1 MLRPLIAGNWKMHT
15 DINHGAKLVEKLREL
30 VGASEDVEVLIAPP
44 TTSIHHLHFLVAGS
58 PIKLAAQNIHWET
71 EGAYTGE
78 ITAEMAHAAGCEYVI
93 IGHSERRAYFGETD
107 EWVHKK
113 LIAAVRGGLKPI
125 VCLGES
131 LEEREAGKALEVIA
145 TQLKGALKTL
155 AMGVLKDL
163 VIAYE
168 PVWAIGTGKT
178 ASPDEA
184 EEVHAAIREQL
195 YDMLGTEAKV
205 VRIIYGGSVKAANI
219 DELMGKPN
227 IDGALVGGASLKP
240 EDFARIVNFEK
251 S

>member
-1 MLRPLIAGNWKMHT
+1 MLTPLIAGNWKMHT
-15 DINHGAKLVEKLREL
+15 DVNQGAELTSKLREL
-30 VGASEDVEVLIAPP
+30 IGAEEEVEVVIAPP
-44 TTSIHHLHFLVAGS
+44 ATSIHHLHFLIADS
-58 PIKLAAQNIHWET
+58 PIKLAVQNIHWES

-78 ITAEMAHAAGCEYVI
+78 ITAEMARTAGAEYAI

-113 LIAAVRGGLKPI
+113 LLAAVRGGLKPI

-131 LEEREAGKALEVIA
+131 LEEREAGRAIEVIGS
-145 TQLKGALKTL
+145 QLKGAIRDL
-155 AMGVLKDL
+155 AIGVVKDM

-184 EEVHAAIREQL
+184 EEVHSAIREQL
-195 YDMLGTEAKV
+195 YDLLGPEAV
-205 VRIIYGGSVKAANI
+205 SIRIIYGGSVKAGNI
-219 DELMGKPN
+219 DELMAKPN

-240 EDFARIVNFEK
+240 EDFARIVKFEK